1 MDIKELTD
9 LLVTS
14 SQRTNQSKFI
24 PWWEDDFENCI
35 YRYDILKPE
44 IVQEANTCLEECGK
58 EVLLAPTG
66 TYGLTLFHLLIWHNF
81 YNAVEKMLLEG
92 KIEGEEINIP
102 DHKGYGLTPFM
113 LACCRGN
120 FAMASLLLRYG
131 ANDSL
136 CDKRGMNAYHFLT
149 YPRFEGLVT
158 SHSSIEKSIGQRRDI
173 ARLLTCDINQKD
185 ENGFTPLV
193 RMLTTSY
200 NSNYSWAL
208 TEVFLE
214 KGAETNYIDEDGNTL
229 LMIAIKNNHI
239 TATFQLMEKHKEIV
253 NIANKDGITPIQYA
267 TDFHNEGLCLALV
280 DYGAS
285 PINNKRME
293 LSYLSQITSNA
304 FAMASNEK
312 DGISLAL
319 YLAKKLIQQV
329 DMDDDD
335 ELGYVTSIL
344 YNALISDTDLQILD
358 SCNKAGLDFLMPIHF
373 HGSTTCIRDTC
384 LTINAGIG
392 AIQKMLELG
401 VDMEQAVIKGQT
413 PVNIIASINKPAGI
427 FHTNTHYFEDAAKLF
442 SKESMEQLDNNGKSA
457 IHMAAQ
463 NGHTDMLKIMIE
475 KGININLTED
485 MPSDAGTTALHEAC
499 TCGHADIIKLLIDSG
514 ADDTLK
520 NLNGE
525 TPAHFAVINK
535 KYGEPLPAAKRA
547 GLLKELKNL
556 DIPRADGKT
565 PLMLLQLLD
574 INTAK
579 ELLPI
584 FIDRGVDLNHTD
596 NNGMTTL
603 MIHANN
609 HCYKDIIKELMQAG
623 ADINIMDNKGNT
635 VLYYVLKYGDSG
647 VARYLIKKGANYN
660 YSNNQGETPMQIA
673 VEKGYDTVLEL
684 MTDIE

>member
-214 KGAETNYIDEDGNTL
+214 KGAETNYIDENGNTL

-293 LSYLSQITSNA
+293 LSYLSQMTSNA

-457 IHMAAQ
+457 IHMAAR

-499 TCGHADIIKLLIDSG
+499 TYGHADIIKLLIDSG

-584 FIDRGVDLNHTD
+584 FINGGVDLNHTD
-596 NNGMTTL
+596 NSGMTAL

-609 HCYKDIIKELMQAG
+609 RCYKDTIKELMQAG